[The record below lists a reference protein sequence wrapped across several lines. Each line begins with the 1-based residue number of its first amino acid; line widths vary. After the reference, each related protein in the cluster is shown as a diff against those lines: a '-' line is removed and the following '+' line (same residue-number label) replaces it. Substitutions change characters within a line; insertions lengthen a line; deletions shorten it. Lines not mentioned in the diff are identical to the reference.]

1 LLATLNAKLKTT
13 LSVKLLQFSLYKV
26 KLWKINTANAPKKR
40 KPFTLGK
47 NGRGDNFGL
56 FGISTITLL
65 NFVLKL
71 LKIERMTYDFAI
83 IGGGIVGAATFYK
96 LQQKYPD
103 KTIVLLEKMAQLA
116 DHQTGHNSGVIHSG
130 LYYKPGSLKAKNCI
144 QGRHELVAF
153 AKEHGIAHDVCGKV
167 VVATDPSELPH
178 MEKIFQ
184 IGLEN
189 KIEGIKRL
197 TAEEVKEH
205 EPFVEC
211 IGGIW
216 VPVTG
221 IIDFR
226 GATEK
231 MVELALA
238 IQAKS
243 ALKLQH
249 EVERIEKGEK
259 YSKLVTNQGTFEAEY
274 LIFCAGLQADRL
286 AKKDGVDLKEKVVG
300 FRGDYYELTEQG
312 KHKVKNLIYPVPN
325 PDFPFL
331 GVHFTRMTDGE
342 IECGPNA
349 VFTFKREGYGK
360 TDFSLRD
367 TWDALTYKGTW
378 RLFFQNMSFGI
389 NEYRRA
395 FSKKL
400 FLKTL
405 QRMVPSLTMD
415 DLRPGRAGVR
425 ALLLREDGDTR
436 DDFRIEY
443 HGKSIHVLN
452 APSPAATASLA
463 IGGYI
468 VEEAEKHFHLS

>member
-1 LLATLNAKLKTT
+1 MKFDIA
-13 LSVKLLQFSLYKV
+13 V
-26 KLWKINTANAPKKR
+26 
-40 KPFTLGK
+40 
-47 NGRGDNFGL
+47 
-56 FGISTITLL
+56 
-65 NFVLKL
+65 
-71 LKIERMTYDFAI
+71 

-96 LQQKYPD
+96 LQKKNPNL
-103 KTIVLLEKMAQLA
+103 KIALFEKENLLA

-144 QGRHELVAF
+144 EGRHELVAF
-153 AKEHGIAHDVCGKV
+153 AKEYGIAHDVCGKV
-167 VVATDPSELPH
+167 VVATDPTELPH
-178 MEKIFQ
+178 MDKIFQ
-184 IGLEN
+184 TGLEN
-189 KIEGIKRL
+189 KIEGIEKI
-197 TAEEVKEH
+197 TADQVKEI
-205 EPFVEC
+205 EPFVES

-226 GATEK
+226 GATAK

-238 IQAKS
+238 IQPES
-243 ALKLQH
+243 KLYLAH
-249 EVERIEKGEK
+249 EVTAIDKGEI
-259 YSKLVTNQGTFEAEY
+259 SSTIVTNKGNFESEY
-274 LIFCAGLQADRL
+274 LVFCAGLQADRM
-286 AKKDGVDLKEKVVG
+286 AKKDGVNLKEKVVG
-300 FRGDYYELTEQG
+300 FRGDYYELTPQA

-367 TWDALTYKGTW
+367 TVDALTYGGTW
-378 RLFFQNMSFGI
+378 KLFFNNMSFGI

-405 QRMVPSLTMD
+405 QRMIPSLTMED
-415 DLRPGRAGVR
+415 IHPGRAGVR
-425 ALLLREDGDTR
+425 ALLLSQDGDTR

-463 IGGYI
+463 IGNYI
-468 VEEAEKHFHLS
+468 AEEAEKHFSLK

>member
-1 LLATLNAKLKTT
+1 
-13 LSVKLLQFSLYKV
+13 
-26 KLWKINTANAPKKR
+26 
-40 KPFTLGK
+40 
-47 NGRGDNFGL
+47 
-56 FGISTITLL
+56 
-65 NFVLKL
+65 
-71 LKIERMTYDFAI
+71 MTYDIAI

-96 LQQKYPD
+96 LQQKFPNQ
-103 KTIVLLEKMAQLA
+103 TIVLLEKMDQLA

-153 AKEHGIAHDVCGKV
+153 AKEHGIKHDICGKV
-167 VVATDPSELPH
+167 VVATDESELAN
-178 MEKIFQ
+178 MERIYN

-189 KIEGIKRL
+189 EIEGLAKL
-197 TAEEVKEH
+197 TAEEVKQH

-211 IGGIW
+211 IAGLW
-216 VPVTG
+216 VPCTG

-226 GATEK
+226 GATAK

-238 IQAKS
+238 QNPAS
-243 ALKLQH
+243 KLMLNH
-249 EVERIEKGEK
+249 EVIGIQKH
-259 YSKLVTNQGTFEAEY
+259 AEY
-274 LIFCAGLQADRL
+274 SSIDTNKGTINARYLVFCAGLQADRL

-300 FRGDYYELTEQG
+300 FRGDYYELTDQA
-312 KHKVKNLIYPVPN
+312 KHKIKNLIYPVPN

-360 TDFSLRD
+360 TDFSFRD

-378 RLFFQNMSFGI
+378 KLFFQNMSFGI

-395 FSKKL
+395 FSKRL

-415 DLRPGRAGVR
+415 DIKPGRAGVR

-443 HGKSIHVLN
+443 HGNSIHVLN

-468 VEEAEKHFHLS
+468 ADAVEQQFGFQH

>member
-1 LLATLNAKLKTT
+1 
-13 LSVKLLQFSLYKV
+13 
-26 KLWKINTANAPKKR
+26 
-40 KPFTLGK
+40 
-47 NGRGDNFGL
+47 
-56 FGISTITLL
+56 
-65 NFVLKL
+65 
-71 LKIERMTYDFAI
+71 MTYDIAI

-96 LQQKYPD
+96 LQKKYPGQ
-103 KTIVLLEKMAQLA
+103 KIVLIEKEETLA
-116 DHQTGHNSGVIHSG
+116 GHQTGHNSGVIHSG
-130 LYYKPGSLKAKNCI
+130 LYYKPGSLKARNCI

-153 AKEHGIAHDVCGKV
+153 SKENGIAHDVCGKI
-167 VVATDPSELPH
+167 VVATDESELIN
-178 MEKIFQ
+178 MERIYK

-189 KIEGIKRL
+189 EIEGLQKL
-197 TAEEVKEH
+197 TGEELKKY
-205 EPFVEC
+205 EPHVV
-211 IGGIW
+211 GVAGLL
-216 VPVTG
+216 VPCTG

-226 GATEK
+226 AATEK
-231 MVELALA
+231 MAELALA
-238 IQAKS
+238 IQPES
-243 ALKLQH
+243 QMFLGH
-249 EVERIEKGEK
+249 EVQDIIKNK
-259 YSKLVTNQGTFEAEY
+259 NTSTIVTNKTDFEAKY
-274 LIFCAGLQADRL
+274 LVFCAGLQADRL

-312 KHKVKNLIYPVPN
+312 IHKVKNLIYPVPN

-331 GVHFTRMTDGE
+331 GVHFTRMTNGE

-367 TWDALTYKGTW
+367 TWDALTYGGTW
-378 RLFFQNMSFGI
+378 KLFFKNMKFGI

-405 QRMVPSLTMD
+405 QCMIPSLTMD
-415 DLRPGRAGVR
+415 DLKPGRAGVR
-425 ALLLREDGDTR
+425 ALLLRQDGDTR

-443 HGKSIHVLN
+443 HGNAIHVLN

-468 VEEAEKHFHLS
+468 TDEAEKHFGLK